1 MVRRLS
7 ITVPDELWDELTHL
21 DPSPS
26 ALVQRALRCLH
37 ATEGPGAGPT
47 PIEAAAADIPYWQL
61 ALDNLTEQA
70 TELRAE
76 GYEAV
81 IMGTYEGALTLGWLE
96 MVARDYRSDELP
108 QILADAA
115 DVFLKQRHLVALPG
129 DTGGL
134 NRFAQ
139 RPVEHDEVLEL
150 LFGDPNQMVDSPW
163 DEEHREL
170 LVGLSSTIAIQETG
184 HLATNANGNHFRLR
198 KVGEDGWEEPT
209 TDIPHS
215 LWEGMAAAIFDTV
228 AAVQRRVRTE
238 NNPAT
243 LGSFRQ

>member
-1 MVRRLS
+1 VVRRLS

-47 PIEAAAADIPYWQL
+47 PIEAAAADIPYWQS
-61 ALDNLTEQA
+61 ALDNLTDQA

-81 IMGTYEGALTLGWLE
+81 IMGTYEGVVTLGWLE
-96 MVARDYRSDELP
+96 MVARDYRPDELP
-108 QILADAA
+108 QLLADAG
-115 DVFLKQRHLVALPG
+115 DVFLAQRHRVQLPG
-129 DTGGL
+129 DEGVS
-134 NRFAQ
+134 RFVD
-139 RPVEHDEVLEL
+139 RPVEEDEVLEL
-150 LFGDPNQMVDSPW
+150 LFGDPNHRVGSPW

-170 LVGLSSTIAIQETG
+170 LVGLSSIIAIQETG
-184 HLATNANGNHFRLR
+184 HLATNANGTHFRLR
-198 KVGEDGWEEPT
+198 EVGEDRREEPT

-215 LWEGMAAAIFDTV
+215 LWEGMTAAIFDTV
-228 AAVQRRVRTE
+228 VAVQRRVRTE

-243 LGSFRQ
+243 LGSFRR

>member
-37 ATEGPGAGPT
+37 TTEGPGAGPT
-47 PIEAAAADIPYWQL
+47 PIEAAAADIPYWQS
-61 ALDNLTEQA
+61 ALDNLTDQA

-81 IMGTYEGALTLGWLE
+81 IMGTYEGVVTLGWLE
-96 MVARDYRSDELP
+96 MMARDYRPDELP
-108 QILADAA
+108 QLLADAG
-115 DVFLKQRHLVALPG
+115 DVFLKQRHRVQLPG
-129 DTGGL
+129 DTDGL

-139 RPVEHDEVLEL
+139 RPVEEDEVLAL
-150 LFGDPNQMVDSPW
+150 LFGDSNQRIDSPW

-170 LVGLSSTIAIQETG
+170 LVGLSSIIAIQETG

-198 KVGEDGWEEPT
+198 EVGEDRMEEPT
-209 TDIPHS
+209 TDIPYS
-215 LWEGMAAAIFDTV
+215 LWEGMTAAIFDTV
-228 AAVQRRVRTE
+228 VAVQRRVRTE

-243 LGSFRQ
+243 LGSFRR

>member
-7 ITVPDELWDELTHL
+7 ITVPDQLWDELIHL
-21 DPSPS
+21 DSSPS

-47 PIEAAAADIPYWQL
+47 PIEAAAADIPYWQH
-61 ALDNLTEQA
+61 ALDNLTDQA

-81 IMGTYEGALTLGWLE
+81 IMGTYEGVVTLGWLE
-96 MVARDYRSDELP
+96 MVERDYHPDELP
-108 QILADAA
+108 QLLADAG
-115 DVFLKQRHLVALPG
+115 DVFLAQRHRVVLPG
-129 DTGGL
+129 DEGGS
-134 NRFAQ
+134 RFVD
-139 RPVEHDEVLEL
+139 RPVEENEVLEL
-150 LFGDPNQMVDSPW
+150 LFGDPDQRVGSPW

-170 LVGLSSTIAIQETG
+170 LVGLSSIIAIQETG

-215 LWEGMAAAIFDTV
+215 LWEGMTAAIFDTV

>member
-47 PIEAAAADIPYWQL
+47 PIEAAAADIPYWQS
-61 ALDNLTEQA
+61 ALDNLTDQA

-81 IMGTYEGALTLGWLE
+81 IMGTYEGVVTLGWLE
-96 MVARDYRSDELP
+96 MVARDYRPDELP
-108 QILADAA
+108 QLLADAG
-115 DVFLKQRHLVALPG
+115 DVFLAQRHRVQLPG
-129 DTGGL
+129 DEGVS
-134 NRFAQ
+134 RFVD
-139 RPVEHDEVLEL
+139 RPVEEDEVLEL
-150 LFGDPNQMVDSPW
+150 LFGDPNHRVGSPW

-170 LVGLSSTIAIQETG
+170 LVGLSSIIAIQETG
-184 HLATNANGNHFRLR
+184 HLATNANGTHFRLR
-198 KVGEDGWEEPT
+198 EVGEDRREEPT

-215 LWEGMAAAIFDTV
+215 LWEGMTAAIFDTV
-228 AAVQRRVRTE
+228 VAVQRRVRTE

-243 LGSFRQ
+243 LGSFRR

>member
-37 ATEGPGAGPT
+37 TTEGPGAGPT
-47 PIEAAAADIPYWQL
+47 PIEAAAADIPYWQS
-61 ALDNLTEQA
+61 ALDNLTDQA

-81 IMGTYEGALTLGWLE
+81 IMGTYEGVVTLGWLE
-96 MVARDYRSDELP
+96 MMARDYRPDELP
-108 QILADAA
+108 QLLADAG
-115 DVFLKQRHLVALPG
+115 DVFLKQRHRVQLPG
-129 DTGGL
+129 DTDGL

-139 RPVEHDEVLEL
+139 RPVEEDEVLAL
-150 LFGDPNQMVDSPW
+150 LFGDSNQRIDSPW

-170 LVGLSSTIAIQETG
+170 LVGLSSIIAIQETG

-198 KVGEDGWEEPT
+198 EVGEDRREEPT

-215 LWEGMAAAIFDTV
+215 LWEGMTAAIYDTV

-243 LGSFRQ
+243 LGSLRQ